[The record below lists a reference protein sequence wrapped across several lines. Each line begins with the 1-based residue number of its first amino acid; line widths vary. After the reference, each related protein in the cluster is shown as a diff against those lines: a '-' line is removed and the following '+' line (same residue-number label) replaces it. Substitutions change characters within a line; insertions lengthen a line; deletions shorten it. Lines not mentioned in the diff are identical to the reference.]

1 MRTTRAGA
9 VLGVIVIAVL
19 FAATSATAAR
29 LITGAQIRDRSIT
42 IRDLAVSARPKAGR
56 RGLPGP
62 AGSAGPA
69 GGLSAVTTVASAP
82 VAYPPATDAG
92 PGIGAA
98 QAACPAGS
106 TLVGGGFYN
115 AAGGGTAFFTATAYN
130 APVSANAWGAVLINS
145 DASEGDELVAVAQC
159 ATGTAARSA
168 ARTAD
173 PDAGAH
179 FAKTLASLRARANR

>member
-1 MRTTRAGA
+1 M
-9 VLGVIVIAVL
+9 IAVL
-19 FAATSATAAR
+19 FAATSATAAH

-62 AGSAGPA
+62 AGPAGAAGAA

-82 VAYPPATDAG
+82 VAYPVATDAG

-98 QAACPAGS
+98 QVACPAGS

-115 AAGGGTAFFTATAYN
+115 ADGGGTAFFTATAYN
-130 APVSANAWGAVLINS
+130 APVSADAWGVVLINS

-173 PDAGAH
+173 PDAGAR
-179 FAKTLASLRARANR
+179 FDKTLASIRARANR